1 MKKISNILLAVTFTL
16 PLFTACETDNDSNPI
31 LNEPDTFTLN
41 TPAYAANNVY
51 DLKNA
56 QTVELTCSQP
66 DYGFPAA
73 TTYTVQA
80 SFEQDFIEATDE
92 SKANY
97 TVLESTSPTA
107 KINVDA
113 SELHNALLD
122 LWTAVNGE
130 QAELP
135 TKPVAVYI
143 RLKANITSSGKG
155 VCLSN
160 VIELPNVLISKSTS
174 SLTPPKTMF
183 IVGSMLDADWKV
195 WKPMAGVYGMD
206 GQFYSMIYLDAN
218 SEFKFGTKEN
228 EYIGI
233 NDNRVTVTDKAGAG
247 VSGSD
252 NFVVENAGW
261 YLFYV
266 KAAVKGDDYQFTIT
280 FYPAEVYLFGNTT
293 GGSWAFTDEWK
304 FAVPATKDGN
314 FVSPAMTASGEVRMC
329 FKTDLDWWRTEFTL
343 HDGEIFYRDF
353 NLIDSWTEK
362 GDGYSVQGSA
372 GNVIHLNFT
381 AGTGEKK

>member
-1 MKKISNILLAVTFTL
+1 MCIR
-16 PLFTACETDNDSNPI
+16 DS
-31 LNEPDTFTLN
+31 
-41 TPAYAANNVY
+41 NNVY

-113 SELHNALLD
+113 SELNNALLD

-135 TKPVAVYI
+135 TEPVAVYI

-155 VCLSN
+155 VCFSN

-174 SLTPPKTMF
+174 SLKPPKTMF
-183 IVGSMLDADWKV
+183 LVGSMLDTDL
-195 WKPMAGVYGMD
+195 
-206 GQFYSMIYLDAN
+206 SLIHIYW
-218 SEFKFGTKEN
+218 KEN
-228 EYIGI
+228 PQAYTIKKGI
-233 NDNRVTVTDKAGAG
+233 LTNKSKLNLHAANGGGYAISIKEVKDKSEA
-247 VSGSD
+247 
-252 NFVVENAGW
+252 
-261 YLFYV
+261 
-266 KAAVKGDDYQFTIT
+266 KG
-280 FYPAEVYLFGNTT
+280 L
-293 GGSWAFTDEWK
+293 K
-304 FAVPATKDGN
+304 
-314 FVSPAMTASGEVRMC
+314 R
-329 FKTDLDWWRTEFTL
+329 L
-343 HDGEIFYRDF
+343 
-353 NLIDSWTEK
+353 
-362 GDGYSVQGSA
+362 
-372 GNVIHLNFT
+372 
-381 AGTGEKK
+381 

>member
-1 MKKISNILLAVTFTL
+1 MKKPFNILLATTFAL
-16 PLFTACETDNDSNPI
+16 PLFMACETDTDSNPV

-56 QTVELTCSQP
+56 KSVELTCCQP

-73 TTYTVQA
+73 TTYKVHA
-80 SFEQDFIEATDE
+80 SFDQEFTEATE
-92 SKANY
+92 EAKANY
-97 TVLESTSPTA
+97 TELETIHSTA
-107 KINVDA
+107 RMNVNA
-113 SELHNALLD
+113 SELNNALLD

-135 TKPVAVYI
+135 AQPIAVYI
-143 RLKANITSSGKG
+143 RLKANISGSNKG
-155 VCLSN
+155 ECVSN
-160 VIELPNVLISKSTS
+160 VIGLPNVLISKSTG
-174 SLTPPKTMF
+174 SLAPPKTMF
-183 IVGSMLDADWKV
+183 IVGSMLDAAWKV

-206 GQFYSMIYLDAN
+206 GQFYSMIYFDAN

-233 NDNRVTVTDKAGAG
+233 NDNRVTVADKAGAG
-247 VSGSD
+247 ISGND

-266 KAAVKGDDYQFTIT
+266 KAVAKGDDYQFTIT
-280 FYPAEVYLFGNTT
+280 FYPAEVYLFGSTT
-293 GGSWAFTDEWK
+293 GDSWAFTDEWK

-353 NLIDSWTEK
+353 NLINSWTEK
-362 GDGYSVQGSA
+362 GDGYAIQGAA
-372 GNVIHLNFT
+372 GDVIELNFT

>member
-1 MKKISNILLAVTFTL
+1 MKKISNILLAVTFAL

-56 QTVELTCSQP
+56 QSVELTCSQP

-113 SELHNALLD
+113 SELNNALLD

-135 TKPVAVYI
+135 TEPVAVYI
-143 RLKANITSSGKG
+143 HRRFVGIHRRMEVCGSRYQRRQLRISCHDCKRRSPYVLQDRPRL
-155 VCLSN
+155 
-160 VIELPNVLISKSTS
+160 
-174 SLTPPKTMF
+174 
-183 IVGSMLDADWKV
+183 
-195 WKPMAGVYGMD
+195 
-206 GQFYSMIYLDAN
+206 
-218 SEFKFGTKEN
+218 
-228 EYIGI
+228 
-233 NDNRVTVTDKAGAG
+233 
-247 VSGSD
+247 
-252 NFVVENAGW
+252 VEN
-261 YLFYV
+261 
-266 KAAVKGDDYQFTIT
+266 
-280 FYPAEVYLFGNTT
+280 
-293 GGSWAFTDEWK
+293 
-304 FAVPATKDGN
+304 
-314 FVSPAMTASGEVRMC
+314 
-329 FKTDLDWWRTEFTL
+329 
-343 HDGEIFYRDF
+343 
-353 NLIDSWTEK
+353 
-362 GDGYSVQGSA
+362 
-372 GNVIHLNFT
+372 
-381 AGTGEKK
+381 

>member
-1 MKKISNILLAVTFTL
+1 MKKISNILLAVTFAL

-113 SELHNALLD
+113 SELNNALLD

-135 TKPVAVYI
+135 TEPVAVYI

-155 VCLSN
+155 VCFSN

-174 SLTPPKTMF
+174 SL
-183 IVGSMLDADWKV
+183 
-195 WKPMAGVYGMD
+195 
-206 GQFYSMIYLDAN
+206 
-218 SEFKFGTKEN
+218 
-228 EYIGI
+228 
-233 NDNRVTVTDKAGAG
+233 
-247 VSGSD
+247 
-252 NFVVENAGW
+252 
-261 YLFYV
+261 
-266 KAAVKGDDYQFTIT
+266 
-280 FYPAEVYLFGNTT
+280 
-293 GGSWAFTDEWK
+293 
-304 FAVPATKDGN
+304 
-314 FVSPAMTASGEVRMC
+314 
-329 FKTDLDWWRTEFTL
+329 
-343 HDGEIFYRDF
+343 
-353 NLIDSWTEK
+353 
-362 GDGYSVQGSA
+362 
-372 GNVIHLNFT
+372 
-381 AGTGEKK
+381 

>member
-1 MKKISNILLAVTFTL
+1 MKKISNILLAVTFAL

-113 SELHNALLD
+113 SELNNALLD

-135 TKPVAVYI
+135 TEPVAVYI

-155 VCLSN
+155 VC
-160 VIELPNVLISKSTS
+160 
-174 SLTPPKTMF
+174 F
-183 IVGSMLDADWKV
+183 
-195 WKPMAGVYGMD
+195 PM
-206 GQFYSMIYLDAN
+206 
-218 SEFKFGTKEN
+218 
-228 EYIGI
+228 
-233 NDNRVTVTDKAGAG
+233 
-247 VSGSD
+247 
-252 NFVVENAGW
+252 
-261 YLFYV
+261 
-266 KAAVKGDDYQFTIT
+266 
-280 FYPAEVYLFGNTT
+280 
-293 GGSWAFTDEWK
+293 
-304 FAVPATKDGN
+304 
-314 FVSPAMTASGEVRMC
+314 
-329 FKTDLDWWRTEFTL
+329 
-343 HDGEIFYRDF
+343 
-353 NLIDSWTEK
+353 
-362 GDGYSVQGSA
+362 
-372 GNVIHLNFT
+372 
-381 AGTGEKK
+381 

>member
-1 MKKISNILLAVTFTL
+1 MKKISNILLAVTFAL

-41 TPAYAANNVY
+41 TPAYTANNVY

-80 SFEQDFIEATDE
+80 SFEQDFLEATDE

-113 SELHNALLD
+113 SELNNALLD

-135 TKPVAVYI
+135 TEPVAVYV

-155 VCLSN
+155 VCFSN

-206 GQFYSMIYLDAN
+206 GQFYSMIYFDAN

-233 NDNRVTVTDKAGAG
+233 NDNRVTVTIL
-247 VSGSD
+247 SSR
-252 NFVVENAGW
+252 
-261 YLFYV
+261 
-266 KAAVKGDDYQFTIT
+266 
-280 FYPAEVYLFGNTT
+280 YPA
-293 GGSWAFTDEWK
+293 
-304 FAVPATKDGN
+304 
-314 FVSPAMTASGEVRMC
+314 
-329 FKTDLDWWRTEFTL
+329 
-343 HDGEIFYRDF
+343 
-353 NLIDSWTEK
+353 
-362 GDGYSVQGSA
+362 
-372 GNVIHLNFT
+372 
-381 AGTGEKK
+381 